1 MNSPDFLI
9 IPVFSG
15 EKPQRIYNF
24 PAHVCAGEIIMSWM
38 KTSSFLL
45 VLVIAV
51 VMMTA
56 GCTSN
61 QPATTATKVATE
73 VATPVVPA
81 QGSTG
86 LANPASVYCGQ
97 VGGKTE
103 IKKDATG
110 AEYGICT
117 FPNGSSCEEW
127 ALYRGECRPTVPAST
142 VANLTATA
150 KTAINSTVADVT
162 NKTPV
167 ANLTATAKTAINST
181 VANLTADV
189 KTAVNNTTIKK

>member
-1 MNSPDFLI
+1 
-9 IPVFSG
+9 
-15 EKPQRIYNF
+15 
-24 PAHVCAGEIIMSWM
+24 MSWM
-38 KTSSFLL
+38 KTSSLLL

-73 VATPVVPA
+73 VATPAVPA
-81 QGSTG
+81 QSSTG

-110 AEYGICT
+110 AEYGICR

-127 ALYRGECRPTVPAST
+127 ALYRGECKPTPSTVANLTAEVKTAVNNTVANMTDKTPVANLTAEVKTAVNKT

-150 KTAINSTVADVT
+150 KD
-162 NKTPV
+162 
-167 ANLTATAKTAINST
+167 
-181 VANLTADV
+181 
-189 KTAVNNTTIKK
+189 AVNNTTINK

>member
-1 MNSPDFLI
+1 
-9 IPVFSG
+9 
-15 EKPQRIYNF
+15 
-24 PAHVCAGEIIMSWM
+24 MSWM
-38 KTSSFLL
+38 KTSSLLL

-61 QPATTATKVATE
+61 QPATTPATT
-73 VATPVVPA
+73 VATPVATSVPTTQVVA
-81 QGSTG
+81 TTAAPVQNGTG

-110 AEYGICT
+110 AEYGMCT

-127 ALYRGECRPTVPAST
+127 ALYRGECKLNATVSNVT
-142 VANLTATA
+142 VKTPVTNLSA
-150 KTAINSTVADVT
+150 T
-162 NKTPV
+162 NKTV
-167 ANLTATAKTAINST
+167 SNLTSS
-181 VANLTADV
+181 
-189 KTAVNNTTIKK
+189 VNNTTTKK

>member
-1 MNSPDFLI
+1 
-9 IPVFSG
+9 
-15 EKPQRIYNF
+15 
-24 PAHVCAGEIIMSWM
+24 M
-38 KTSSFLL
+38 KTSSILL

-61 QPATTATKVATE
+61 QPVTTPATT
-73 VATPVVPA
+73 VATPVPTTIVA
-81 QGSTG
+81 ELDHESEGTG

-110 AEYGICT
+110 AEYGMCT

-127 ALYRGECRPTVPAST
+127 ALYRGECQPAASGLRVPAWLQMQRLP
-142 VANLTATA
+142 LT
-150 KTAINSTVADVT
+150 KRFKPDKQDHCGQPDRRCKDGCQQDGCKPDCRHQDGRQQYNY
-162 NKTPV
+162 
-167 ANLTATAKTAINST
+167 
-181 VANLTADV
+181 
-189 KTAVNNTTIKK
+189 

>member
-1 MNSPDFLI
+1 
-9 IPVFSG
+9 
-15 EKPQRIYNF
+15 
-24 PAHVCAGEIIMSWM
+24 MSWI
-38 KTSSFLL
+38 KTSSILL

-61 QPATTATKVATE
+61 QPAATTTKVATE
-73 VATPVVPA
+73 VATPAVPA
-81 QGSTG
+81 QGNTG

-127 ALYRGECRPTVPAST
+127 ALYRGECTPTPSK
-142 VANLTATA
+142 VANLTADI
-150 KTAINSTVADVT
+150 KTAVNNTVANVT
-162 NKTPV
+162 NKTP
-167 ANLTATAKTAINST
+167 

-189 KTAVNNTTIKK
+189 KTAVNNTVANLTTTAKDAVNNTTIKK

>member
-1 MNSPDFLI
+1 
-9 IPVFSG
+9 
-15 EKPQRIYNF
+15 
-24 PAHVCAGEIIMSWM
+24 M
-38 KTSSFLL
+38 KTSSLLL

-127 ALYRGECRPTVPAST
+127 ALYRGECKPAPST
-142 VANLTATA
+142 VANLTAEV
-150 KTAINSTVADVT
+150 KTAVNNTVANMT

-167 ANLTATAKTAINST
+167 ANLTAEVKTAVNKT
-181 VANLTADV
+181 VANLTATAKD
-189 KTAVNNTTIKK
+189 AVNNTTIKK

>member
-1 MNSPDFLI
+1 
-9 IPVFSG
+9 
-15 EKPQRIYNF
+15 
-24 PAHVCAGEIIMSWM
+24 MSWM
-38 KTSSFLL
+38 KTSSLLL

-73 VATPVVPA
+73 VATPVVP
-81 QGSTG
+81 STG

-127 ALYRGECRPTVPAST
+127 ALFRGECKPVPST
-142 VANLTATA
+142 VANLTAEV
-150 KTAINSTVADVT
+150 KTAVNNTVANVT

-167 ANLTATAKTAINST
+167 ANLTAEVKTAVNKT
-181 VANLTADV
+181 VANLTATAKD
-189 KTAVNNTTIKK
+189 AVNNTTIKK

>member
-1 MNSPDFLI
+1 
-9 IPVFSG
+9 
-15 EKPQRIYNF
+15 
-24 PAHVCAGEIIMSWM
+24 MSWM
-38 KTSSFLL
+38 KTSSLLL

-61 QPATTATKVATE
+61 QPATTPATI
-73 VATPVVPA
+73 VATPAPTTQVVTTPAVPA
-81 QGSTG
+81 QSGTG

-110 AEYGICT
+110 AEYGMCV

-127 ALYRGECRPTVPAST
+127 ALFRGECKPGAPVT
-142 VANLTATA
+142 N
-150 KTAINSTVADVT
+150 VT

-167 ANLTATAKTAINST
+167 ANLTATAKTVINST
-181 VANLTADV
+181 VANVTNKTPVANLTA
-189 KTAVNNTTIKK
+189 TAKAVVNNTTIKK

>member
-1 MNSPDFLI
+1 
-9 IPVFSG
+9 
-15 EKPQRIYNF
+15 
-24 PAHVCAGEIIMSWM
+24 MSWM
-38 KTSSFLL
+38 KTSSILL

-61 QPATTATKVATE
+61 QPVTTPVTT
-73 VATPVVPA
+73 VATPVPTTIVAVPTTS
-81 QGSTG
+81 GSTG

-110 AEYGICT
+110 AEYGMCT

-127 ALYRGECRPTVPAST
+127 ALYRGECQPTASGSSGSSL
-142 VANLTATA
+142 AADA
-150 KTAINSTVADVT
+150 KTAINTTVTNLT

-167 ANLTATAKTAINST
+167 ANLTADAKTAVNNT
-181 VANLTADV
+181 VTNLTSDI
-189 KTAVNNTTIKK
+189 KTAVNNTTVKK

>member
-1 MNSPDFLI
+1 
-9 IPVFSG
+9 
-15 EKPQRIYNF
+15 
-24 PAHVCAGEIIMSWM
+24 MSWM
-38 KTSSFLL
+38 KTSSILL

-61 QPATTATKVATE
+61 QPVTTPATTA
-73 VATPVVPA
+73 ATPVPTTIVAVPTMG
-81 QGSTG
+81 GSAG

-110 AEYGICT
+110 AEYGMCT

-127 ALYRGECRPTVPAST
+127 ALYRGECQPSTSGSSGSSLAAEAKTVINKT
-142 VANLTATA
+142 VANLT
-150 KTAINSTVADVT
+150 NQ
-162 NKTPV
+162 TP
-167 ANLTATAKTAINST
+167 

-189 KTAVNNTTIKK
+189 KTAVNKTVANLTADIKTAVNNTTVKK

>member
-1 MNSPDFLI
+1 
-9 IPVFSG
+9 
-15 EKPQRIYNF
+15 
-24 PAHVCAGEIIMSWM
+24 MSWM
-38 KTSSFLL
+38 KTSSILL

-56 GCTSN
+56 GCTQN
-61 QPATTATKVATE
+61 QPVTTPATT
-73 VATPVVPA
+73 VATPVPTTSIA
-81 QGSTG
+81 TPTMGGSTG

-110 AEYGICT
+110 AEYGMCV
-117 FPNGSSCEEW
+117 FANGSSCEEW
-127 ALYRGECRPTVPAST
+127 ALFRGECKPTASVST

-150 KTAINSTVADVT
+150 KTVINNTVANVT

-167 ANLTATAKTAINST
+167 ANLTATAKTVINNT
-181 VANLTADV
+181 VANVTADV
-189 KTAVNNTTIKK
+189 KTAINK

>member
-1 MNSPDFLI
+1 
-9 IPVFSG
+9 
-15 EKPQRIYNF
+15 
-24 PAHVCAGEIIMSWM
+24 MSWM
-38 KTSSFLL
+38 KTSSLLL

-61 QPATTATKVATE
+61 QPATTATKVPTQ
-73 VATPVVPA
+73 VTTPAVPA
-81 QGSTG
+81 TQGGAG

-127 ALYRGECRPTVPAST
+127 ALYRGECTPTPSK
-142 VANLTATA
+142 VANLTSEV
-150 KTAINSTVADVT
+150 KTAVNNTVANVT
-162 NKTPV
+162 NKTP
-167 ANLTATAKTAINST
+167 

-189 KTAVNNTTIKK
+189 KTAVNKTVANLTATAKDAVNNTTIKK

>member
-1 MNSPDFLI
+1 
-9 IPVFSG
+9 
-15 EKPQRIYNF
+15 
-24 PAHVCAGEIIMSWM
+24 MSWM
-38 KTSSFLL
+38 KTSSILL

-61 QPATTATKVATE
+61 QPAATATKVATE
-73 VATPVVPA
+73 VATPAVPA
-81 QGSTG
+81 QSTG

-127 ALYRGECRPTVPAST
+127 ALYRGECTPTPS
-142 VANLTATA
+142 
-150 KTAINSTVADVT
+150 K
-162 NKTPV
+162 
-167 ANLTATAKTAINST
+167 

-189 KTAVNNTTIKK
+189 KTAVNNTVANVTNKTPVANLTADVKTAVNKTVANLTTAAKDAVNNTTTKK

>member
-1 MNSPDFLI
+1 
-9 IPVFSG
+9 
-15 EKPQRIYNF
+15 
-24 PAHVCAGEIIMSWM
+24 MSWM
-38 KTSSFLL
+38 KTSSLLL

-61 QPATTATKVATE
+61 QPATTPATT
-73 VATPVVPA
+73 VATPAPTTQVVATPAVPA
-81 QGSTG
+81 QSGTG

-110 AEYGICT
+110 AEYGMCT

-127 ALYRGECRPTVPAST
+127 ALFRGECKPTPPVST
-142 VANLTATA
+142 VANLTTTA
-150 KTAINSTVADVT
+150 KTVINNTVANIT

-167 ANLTATAKTAINST
+167 ANLTATAKTVINST
-181 VANLTADV
+181 VANVTAV
-189 KTAVNNTTIKK
+189 VNNTTIKK

>member
-1 MNSPDFLI
+1 
-9 IPVFSG
+9 
-15 EKPQRIYNF
+15 
-24 PAHVCAGEIIMSWM
+24 MSWM
-38 KTSSFLL
+38 KTSSLLL

-127 ALYRGECRPTVPAST
+127 ALYRGECKPAPST
-142 VANLTATA
+142 VANLTAEV
-150 KTAINSTVADVT
+150 KTVVNNTVANVT

-167 ANLTATAKTAINST
+167 ANLTANAKTAINST

-189 KTAVNNTTIKK
+189 KTAINNTTIKK

>member
-1 MNSPDFLI
+1 
-9 IPVFSG
+9 
-15 EKPQRIYNF
+15 
-24 PAHVCAGEIIMSWM
+24 MSWM
-38 KTSSFLL
+38 KTSSILL

-61 QPATTATKVATE
+61 QPVTTPATT
-73 VATPVVPA
+73 VATPVPTTIVAVPTTG
-81 QGSTG
+81 GSTG

-103 IKKDATG
+103 IKKDAAG
-110 AEYGICT
+110 NEYGMCT
-117 FPNGSSCEEW
+117 FPNGSTCDEW
-127 ALYRGECRPTVPAST
+127 ALYRGECKPAASGSSGDSLAADAKAAINKT
-142 VANLTATA
+142 VANL
-150 KTAINSTVADVT
+150 T

-167 ANLTATAKTAINST
+167 ANLTADAKIAINKT

-189 KTAVNNTTIKK
+189 KTAVNNTTVKK

>member
-1 MNSPDFLI
+1 
-9 IPVFSG
+9 
-15 EKPQRIYNF
+15 
-24 PAHVCAGEIIMSWM
+24 M
-38 KTSSFLL
+38 KTSSLLL

-56 GCTSN
+56 GCTSS
-61 QPATTATKVATE
+61 QPATTATKVPTQGT
-73 VATPVVPA
+73 TPAVPT

-127 ALYRGECRPTVPAST
+127 ALYRGECTPRPSK
-142 VANLTATA
+142 VANLTADI
-150 KTAINSTVADVT
+150 KTAVNNTVANVT
-162 NKTPV
+162 NKTP
-167 ANLTATAKTAINST
+167 

-189 KTAVNNTTIKK
+189 KTAVNKTVANLTATAKDAVNNTTIKK

>member
-1 MNSPDFLI
+1 
-9 IPVFSG
+9 
-15 EKPQRIYNF
+15 
-24 PAHVCAGEIIMSWM
+24 MSWM
-38 KTSSFLL
+38 KTSSLLL

-61 QPATTATKVATE
+61 QPSTTATKVATE
-73 VATPVVPA
+73 VTTPVVPA
-81 QGSTG
+81 QTGTG

-127 ALYRGECRPTVPAST
+127 ALYRGECTPTPSKIANLTTEVKTAVNNTVANVTNKTSASNLTSDVKAAVNNT

-150 KTAINSTVADVT
+150 KD
-162 NKTPV
+162 
-167 ANLTATAKTAINST
+167 
-181 VANLTADV
+181 
-189 KTAVNNTTIKK
+189 AVNNTTIKK

>member
-1 MNSPDFLI
+1 
-9 IPVFSG
+9 
-15 EKPQRIYNF
+15 
-24 PAHVCAGEIIMSWM
+24 MSWM
-38 KTSSFLL
+38 KKSSILL

-73 VATPVVPA
+73 VTTPVAPTQA
-81 QGSTG
+81 STG

-97 VGGKTE
+97 VGGKTV

-110 AEYGICT
+110 AEYGVCT
-117 FPNGSSCEEW
+117 FPNGSTCEEW
-127 ALYRGECRPTVPAST
+127 ALYRGECTPTPSKIANLTSEVKTAVNNT
-142 VANLTATA
+142 VAN
-150 KTAINSTVADVT
+150 VT

-167 ANLTATAKTAINST
+167 ANLTAEVKTAVNNT
-181 VANLTADV
+181 VANLTAEV
-189 KTAVNNTTIKK
+189 KTAVNNTTVKK

>member
-1 MNSPDFLI
+1 
-9 IPVFSG
+9 
-15 EKPQRIYNF
+15 
-24 PAHVCAGEIIMSWM
+24 M
-38 KTSSFLL
+38 KTSSLLL

-61 QPATTATKVATE
+61 QPATTATKVPTQVTTSA
-73 VATPVVPA
+73 VPT
-81 QGSTG
+81 QVSTG

-127 ALYRGECRPTVPAST
+127 ALYRGECTPTPSK
-142 VANLTATA
+142 VANLTSEV
-150 KTAINSTVADVT
+150 KTAVNNTVANVT
-162 NKTPV
+162 NKTP
-167 ANLTATAKTAINST
+167 

-189 KTAVNNTTIKK
+189 KTAVNQTVANLTATAKDAVNNTTIKK